1 MIKIFN
7 FIECTEEIFV
17 GVKNTVGGKTKSEYY
32 LKDSQALSKYV
43 KKCRKN
49 PECNFTAASIS
60 GFLNKCRYF
69 IYPERRMENY
79 HIDISVREFSER
91 CVTMFFEKF
100 GINFSFFRINSD
112 NKKFIEVQK
121 KCLENLFEQIIS
133 MFSKHGDFEER
144 EFLYFLKMYYCRYRL
159 ELYNTDMK
167 FLFDNYDVLIQSELN
182 DYVRYTTN
190 AFHKLKSIYTRA
202 RHIYERDEYILEI
215 RRHYQKN
222 IKDIETVCEQVSDA
236 MKSGVNNI
244 ENLNMPEWSAISVYM
259 LYKNNYSEVWKI
271 FKEIYSEMVN
281 IRNNNPKKYDEILSL
296 ELVKFECML
305 HKFFF
310 YIIVQSLNAPEDDM

>member
-1 MIKIFN
+1 MKIFD
-7 FIECTEEIFV
+7 FIECTEEIFK
-17 GVKNTVGGKTKSEYY
+17 GVKNTVGGETNSEYY
-32 LKDSQALSKYV
+32 LRYSQALSVYV
-43 KKCRKN
+43 KNCRQN
-49 PECNFTAASIS
+49 PNHSFTPASIS

-69 IYPERRMENY
+69 IYPENRIESY
-79 HIDISVREFSER
+79 KIDISVREFSER
-91 CVTMFFEKF
+91 CVTVFFKRF
-100 GINFSFFRINSD
+100 GMNFSFLRINSD

-133 MFSKHGDFEER
+133 IFHKYDVFEEK
-144 EFLYFLKMYYCRYRL
+144 EFLNFLKMYYCRYRFD
-159 ELYNTDMK
+159 LYNTDMK
-167 FLFDNYDVLIQSELN
+167 CLFSNYDVLMRSELN

-244 ENLNMPEWSAISVYM
+244 EKFNMPEWSAISVYM

-281 IRNNNPKKYDEILSL
+281 IRNNNPKKYDEILSV

-305 HKFFF
+305 HKFLF

>member
-1 MIKIFN
+1 DGYKRHDM
-7 FIECTEEIFV
+7 
-17 GVKNTVGGKTKSEYY
+17 
-32 LKDSQALSKYV
+32 
-43 KKCRKN
+43 
-49 PECNFTAASIS
+49 
-60 GFLNKCRYF
+60 
-69 IYPERRMENY
+69 
-79 HIDISVREFSER
+79 
-91 CVTMFFEKF
+91 
-100 GINFSFFRINSD
+100 
-112 NKKFIEVQK
+112 
-121 KCLENLFEQIIS
+121 KCL
-133 MFSKHGDFEER
+133 FS
-144 EFLYFLKMYYCRYRL
+144 
-159 ELYNTDMK
+159 
-167 FLFDNYDVLIQSELN
+167 NYDVLMRSELN

-244 ENLNMPEWSAISVYM
+244 ENFNMPEWSAISVYM

-310 YIIVQSLNAPEDDM
+310 YIIVQSLNASEDDM